1 MNGWK
6 TNGKLNE
13 EWRKGHVSTCD
24 SITKVHREAP
34 FAWGSI
40 LFPDVTGKGFTGC
53 RGPAPA
59 GSRGTLRMNGIGEW
73 ERQWDKAQGW
83 VWSLFSHGPFIPLTT
98 SFWGKC
104 ILLTHRSSQ
113 NITAT
118 WPSTE
123 TGCHPHTFSFTG
135 VFLIIWPSGL
145 LTFYGLYLVWLKQLQ

>member
-24 SITKVHREAP
+24 SITKVQREAS

-53 RGPAPA
+53 WGPAPA

-113 NITAT
+113 NIILPQLEKTHET
-118 WPSTE
+118 SPSLRDE
-123 TGCHPHTFSFTG
+123 ARFPCIVSRAIAFSQSNT
-135 VFLIIWPSGL
+135 
-145 LTFYGLYLVWLKQLQ
+145 